1 MNSELN
7 RNLPGNPNWVG
18 SFYEKLTEYGEWD
31 IDEFWKLHSEIIE
44 ISVNSKS
51 QDKID
56 RALAANLVTLLIKV
70 LNLIEAHFN
79 IKDVFRIE
87 NLDDDSIFNYKERFV
102 SAVNS
107 VFSGEVLPES
117 SFTLTNPLIYSA

>member
-117 SFTLTNPLIYSA
+117 SFTLTNPLIKNA